1 MKTIQHKLAGTSWS
15 LESYQSENKEGDVI
29 YPLGEDAKGV
39 IMFTPDNRL
48 SVHIMA
54 VDRTKEPNEEKIKKY
69 NTEAEKQMA
78 RLGYHAYSGPIS
90 INEEEEVLTTQVELS
105 VLPTYVGSKQKRAVT
120 IKDNQ
125 LHLSN
130 ISHPERKLVWNKL

>member
-1 MKTIQHKLAGTSWS
+1 MHQ
-15 LESYQSENKEGDVI
+15 QSENKDGEVI
-29 YPLGEDAKGV
+29 YPLGEDAHGV

-54 VDRTKEPNEEKIKKY
+54 VDRTKEINEEKISKY

-90 INEEEEVLTTQVELS
+90 INEDEKVLTTHVELS
-105 VLPTYVGSKQKRAVT
+105 VLPTYVGSKQKRTVT
-120 IKDNQ
+120 LQGNQ
-125 LHLSN
+125 LYLSN